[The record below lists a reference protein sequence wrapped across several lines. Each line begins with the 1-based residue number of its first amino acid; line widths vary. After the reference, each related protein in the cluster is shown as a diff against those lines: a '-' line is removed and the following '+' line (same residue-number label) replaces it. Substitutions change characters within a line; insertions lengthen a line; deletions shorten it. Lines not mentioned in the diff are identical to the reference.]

1 MKRLFP
7 AAFAAAV
14 LICPLLSPLQAQD
27 LLKPA
32 GEGQPPALPEE
43 PVEGLQSAPL
53 IMAEGRI
60 ERIDRDRGIVTIAH
74 DPVTA
79 LGWPAGTH
87 RFHVI
92 REQLDGLGAGDEVR
106 FSFQGSGEAAAIMA
120 IDPRR

>member
-1 MKRLFP
+1 
-7 AAFAAAV
+7 
-14 LICPLLSPLQAQD
+14 
-27 LLKPA
+27 
-32 GEGQPPALPEE
+32 
-43 PVEGLQSAPL
+43 
-53 IMAEGRI
+53 MAEGRI

-106 FSFQGSGEAAAIMA
+106 FSFQGSGEAAAIVA